1 MTRIKLT
8 AAQIDRLTPI
18 KTAGGYN
25 SISAVIWSMI
35 AIYGDAMLD
44 RVSNV
49 PNGVPT
55 NPNDAPTS
63 PNSVLT
69 SVPTMA
75 PTSPNSAASNPTATP
90 PAPKRT
96 KFDL

>member
-8 AAQIDRLTPI
+8 AAQIARLTPI

-49 PNGVPT
+49 PIGVPT
-55 NPNDAPTS
+55 NPNNVPIN
-63 PNSVLT
+63 PNGVLT

-75 PTSPNSAASNPTATP
+75 PTSPNSAASNPTDTP
-90 PAPKRT
+90 SSPKRT

>member
-8 AAQIDRLTPI
+8 AAQIARLTPI

-49 PNGVPT
+49 PIGV
-55 NPNDAPTS
+55 PTS
-63 PNSVLT
+63 PNNVPINPNGVLT

-75 PTSPNSAASNPTATP
+75 PTSPNSAASNPTDTP
-90 PAPKRT
+90 LPPKRT